1 MERGEQIRTKKRYAK
16 VTAKRLKV
24 AKRIHAR
31 RLRRLTKQIELPNPQ
46 YNRYNGFVD

>member
-16 VTAKRLKV
+16 ISAKQLKF
-24 AKRIHAR
+24 AKHIHIR
-31 RLRRLTKQIELPNPQ
+31 VLRRLTKQIELPNPQ